1 MLMVKAKCPCPPKV
15 GALVPWNALE
25 PGRHLRALRGLPAP
39 PGLRTQARVEAAR
52 ITVLPLQVLTVP
64 VQLPGVPEV
73 LHQGLGQASGR
84 DEVVTPVAIVIPTQA
99 ARLPGID
106 GGQLQGEAD
115 YPGAVAAK
123 AATASSH

>member
-1 MLMVKAKCPCPPKV
+1 ML
-15 GALVPWNALE
+15 L
-25 PGRHLRALRGLPAP
+25 
-39 PGLRTQARVEAAR
+39 
-52 ITVLPLQVLTVP
+52 LQVFTVP

-99 ARLPGID
+99 THLPRVD

-123 AATASSH
+123 AATASSN